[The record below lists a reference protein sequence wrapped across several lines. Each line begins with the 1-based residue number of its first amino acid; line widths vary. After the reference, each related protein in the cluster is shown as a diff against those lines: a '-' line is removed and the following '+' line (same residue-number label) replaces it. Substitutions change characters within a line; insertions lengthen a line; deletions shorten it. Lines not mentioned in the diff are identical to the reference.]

1 MIEYYVETPTQGFYF
16 DRINVNTYYDP
27 ATLRNI
33 LPVGELEKE
42 CVSFEIK
49 EPTDKAV
56 ELGSKSRIEMI
67 APSKEALGLL
77 RKAMEEVNLSYFITK
92 IEITKDI
99 FVAGSAEDAER
110 IIMKKTSTLRRKNSP
125 RFFRFNAAL
134 RGTSNKDRRYGDGLF
149 TDWTYYYGYENY
161 QFVIYARWSKILLPK
176 NISCPCVHEEWR
188 FISRSKIHKIAGIK
202 TLDDLIH
209 FDFETFFKK
218 QERLFVHEHVK
229 VDEFSKWLVG
239 LERKKN
245 LDYKEQMQVDLVFQ
259 QFTSK
264 YGMFNSAVLVHDI
277 ALTKSE
283 INKARGPKT
292 REQQRILNTNYNR
305 FLIRLD
311 QTGEE
316 E

>member
-16 DRINVNTYYDP
+16 DRIHINTSYNP
-27 ATLRNI
+27 TMMRNI
-33 LPVGELEKE
+33 LSVSELKKG
-42 CVSFEIK
+42 CASLKIRK
-49 EPTDKAV
+49 TTDKAV

-67 APSKEALGLL
+67 APSKEALELL
-77 RKAMEEVNLSYFITK
+77 RKVMQENLSYFITK

-99 FVAGSAEDAER
+99 FVEGSAEDAER
-110 IIMKKTSTLRRKNSP
+110 KVMKKTSTLRRKNSP
-125 RFFRFNAAL
+125 KFFRFNAAL
-134 RGTSNKDRRYGDGLF
+134 RRLSNKARSYGKGLF